1 VSGSAAVLRFAAEFA
16 TFLVAVAGAAI
27 VFARPRLIGVERGSR
42 VALFGGFVCLAGAA
56 FLNGSLLF
64 EAGDLLV
71 LGLGGVGIA
80 LLGVGTL
87 GWGDDRASRRVVWLA
102 LVLIALA
109 EVAASAGVAA
119 VIVDGARI
127 LGAVGLA
134 AVLVTSARRSIPAQL
149 AVSTAASL
157 LLVVLAVSVALSLVI
172 SDNVEKEAL
181 RRVDTRARAEA
192 DEIETSVL
200 PTAATSATLVAAT
213 LQGSR
218 LGLLV
223 GIDQDPAP
231 SPALAADIDSFVA
244 ANLLRSGNPVLY
256 ATSKQALVQFSGI
269 SRAGA
274 EALVGSPAV
283 DEALTT
289 QGRTA
294 SVQVV
299 DGRAVVVGSAA
310 VTAPAPEGRRT
321 VGVFVAT
328 SSLDDAYLNQRAL
341 NDKSVSLAMVD
352 RERPL
357 ASFGRR
363 PTRGV
368 VAVGRSAL
376 ASADATASSVSGG
389 FFLSASV
396 VRGSDGSSVLAVVA
410 ATPTTV
416 VDDTRNSLFGT
427 LFLVGLGTALIAF
440 LAAGIVGERIGG
452 GLRRLTVAAEG
463 VQKGDFATRVDVSS
477 EDELGVMG
485 STLNSMA
492 GSIETLT
499 TELRE
504 KRDEEARLRSRLEAV
519 VAGMGEAVVAVD
531 LAGRITTFNGAA
543 EGLFGVPAAAAEGR
557 PAAQVV
563 RVTGEDGTDLNP
575 RLARPEEGRWAEAAV
590 VHRDDGTNVPVAL
603 SAGGLADAGGGVG
616 GGVWVLRDMRRERE
630 AERTKADLLANI
642 SHELRTPLVP
652 IKGYAMMLGQGRLPR
667 DEAQAG
673 LAAIGDAADQ
683 LERVIGRLLEVAG
696 GRADARAGSGE
707 RGSGERGSGRP
718 GSAGPGSGEPGS
730 AGPGSEGAPGRRGEP
745 VQVRQLVD
753 SAVRRWKVRDGARHP
768 ITRRVARDLPR
779 LAVDRRRLEE
789 SLDELIDNAV
799 KFSPAGSR
807 ILVAARPVDLP
818 APERPSERGAR
829 PERPSERGT
838 GPERPS
844 ERGTGPDVAAGD
856 SQVDDGPSGPAVE
869 ISVDDLGIG
878 IAEDELSRI
887 FEDFAQADST
897 ATRSFGGLGLGLSV
911 VRRTVEAYGG
921 ELVCETEK
929 GKGSRFSI
937 ILPVAPIPDGEKR

>member
-1 VSGSAAVLRFAAEFA
+1 MSGSAAVLRFAAEFA

-27 VFARPRLIGVERGSR
+27 VFARPRLIGVERASR

-119 VIVDGARI
+119 VVVDGARI

-299 DGRAVVVGSAA
+299 DGRAVGVGSAA
-310 VTAPAPEGRRT
+310 VTAPAPEGRRP

-357 ASFGRR
+357 ASFGRL

-463 VQKGDFATRVDVSS
+463 VQKGDFATRVNVSS

-504 KRDEEARLRSRLEAV
+504 KRDEEARLRGRLEAV

-543 EGLFGVPAAAAEGR
+543 EGLFGVPAAVAEGR

-563 RVTGEDGTDLNP
+563 RVTGEDGTDLDP

-696 GRADARAGSGE
+696 GRADARAA
-707 RGSGERGSGRP
+707 
-718 GSAGPGSGEPGS
+718 GSAEPGSG
-730 AGPGSEGAPGRRGEP
+730 GPGSERAPERRGEP

-818 APERPSERGAR
+818 
-829 PERPSERGT
+829 
-838 GPERPS
+838 
-844 ERGTGPDVAAGD
+844 GPDDPAGD
-856 SQVDDGPSGPAVE
+856 GQGDDGPSGPAVE

-937 ILPVAPIPDGEKR
+937 ILPVAPIPDGE